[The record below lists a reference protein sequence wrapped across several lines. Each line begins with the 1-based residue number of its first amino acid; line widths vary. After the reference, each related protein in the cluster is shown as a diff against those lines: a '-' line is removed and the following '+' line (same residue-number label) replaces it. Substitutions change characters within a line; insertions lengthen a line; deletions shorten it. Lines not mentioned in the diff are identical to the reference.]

1 MPLAFDLSSM
11 EEKGLL
17 MESLSFTTEREE
29 IPIAEGQEAVLLSPL
44 SHVTSL
50 GTRMQEKSVAP

>member
-1 MPLAFDLSSM
+1 M